1 MANEGNL
8 GVTIRETL
16 RRYIGDELVEEDG
29 AVGDDEN
36 LLADGMVDSMGM
48 LRLVAFIDDTWDIK
62 VPPEEFVLEPFRTIV
77 DLEDY
82 LTGKLGAK
90 GNADHGG

>member
-1 MANEGNL
+1 MANEGDF
-8 GVTIRETL
+8 GVTIREAL
-16 RRYIGDELVEEDG
+16 RRYIGDELVEDDG

-48 LRLVAFIDDTWDIK
+48 LRLVAFIDETWDIR
-62 VPPEEFVLEPFRTIV
+62 VPPEEFILEHFRTIA
-77 DLEDY
+77 DLDVY

-90 GNADHGG
+90 GNADHGA

>member
-1 MANEGNL
+1 MANEGNS

-48 LRLVAFIDDTWDIK
+48 LRFVGFIENRYQIK
-62 VPPEEFVLEPFRTIV
+62 VLPEDQVIENFMDLNSIV
-77 DLEDY
+77 QFICRKSDS
-82 LTGKLGAK
+82 ASVS
-90 GNADHGG
+90 